1 MKVTD
6 PVADLLTRIR
16 NAQSARKD
24 VISVPASRL
33 KISVTHLLKQEGFIK
48 AYKCIKDERQGVIK
62 IALKYRDERAEQ
74 GVIRFLDRKS
84 KPGRRVYVRS
94 EKIPY
99 IKSGFGIAILS
110 TSEGVMTCREAR
122 KRNVGGEWLCSVY

>member
-6 PVADLLTRIR
+6 PIADLLTRIR

-24 VISVPASRL
+24 VISVPASRI
-33 KISVTHLLKQEGFIK
+33 KISITHLLKQEGFIR
-48 AYKCIKDERQGVIK
+48 AYKCIKDDKQGIIK
-62 IALKYRDERAEQ
+62 IALKYRDDKIGK
-74 GVIRFLDRKS
+74 GVISFLDRKS

-94 EKIPY
+94 DKLPY

-110 TSEGVMTCREAR
+110 TSQGVMTCREAR
-122 KRNVGGEWLCSVY
+122 KQNVGGEWLCSVY